1 MSAIVKLLGYYTY
14 IYMCVYGYVYGCEC
28 ISTIVMYSAVV
39 DRIESNRD
47 KPKENTIQDISA
59 QLKAQSHTDRDI
71 KKKE

>member
-1 MSAIVKLLGYYTY
+1 
-14 IYMCVYGYVYGCEC
+14 MCMVDVFRRCR
-28 ISTIVMYSAVV
+28 SRP
-39 DRIESNRD
+39 DRIESNID